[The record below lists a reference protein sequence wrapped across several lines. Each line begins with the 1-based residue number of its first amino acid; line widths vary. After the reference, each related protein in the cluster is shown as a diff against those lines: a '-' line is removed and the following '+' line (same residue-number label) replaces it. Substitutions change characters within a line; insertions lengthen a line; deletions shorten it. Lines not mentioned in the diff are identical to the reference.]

1 MNKLI
6 SFLLISVLAI
16 SITSCES
23 NDSPLVVS
31 PSNLTATNKVLIEL
45 FTNTSCIPCVQ
56 TNIFLDNINDLEGVT
71 INDTNVIIIRYH
83 TALYPNDPFYLYN
96 VPGNDARIS
105 YYNAASSNP
114 RGYLRGT
121 FMGLYN
127 SATWTNLINER
138 LATTSSF
145 AINATNNFNASNRT
159 GTLNVTV
166 GQLAGNTENNLVLHA
181 ALIEDSIAFNG
192 QNGETLFENVLRNF
206 ITPAAGEPFS
216 ISSGQSANFV
226 LNYSVNNIIDLQHA
240 RFILFVQNVSTKEVF
255 VVEKYSVD

>member
-6 SFLLISVLAI
+6 SFILISVLAL
-16 SITSCES
+16 SLASCES

-45 FTNTSCIPCVQ
+45 FTNTSCIPCVS
-56 TNIFLDNINDLEGVT
+56 TNQFLDNVFDLQGVT

-96 VPGNDARIS
+96 VAGNDTRIS
-105 YYNAASSNP
+105 YYNSASSNP
-114 RGYLRGT
+114 RGFLRGA
-121 FMGLYN
+121 FMGQYN

-145 AINATNNFNASNRT
+145 AINATNTFNASNRT
-159 GTLNVTV
+159 GTLNVTA
-166 GQLAGNTENNLVLHA
+166 GQLSGNTENDLVLHI
-181 ALIEDSIAFNG
+181 ALTEDSLAFNG

-206 ITPAAGEPFS
+206 ITPAGGEPLS
-216 ISSGQSANFV
+216 ISSGQAAEFVFNYDINSIINLHHANF
-226 LNYSVNNIIDLQHA
+226 II
-240 RFILFVQNVSTKEVF
+240 FVQRVSTKEIF